1 MYKQF
6 PFSMENIPR
15 QTSFG
20 CFSLKIGSIFSAL
33 IVILYSVLALA
44 QCLAILGG
52 WAHETNL
59 NSSSMGTGL
68 VVTVAIVH
76 AVTLFLSTV
85 MLIGTLREDARL
97 MRPWVIWTS
106 IQVMCYMLLFIFFMV
121 NNFSDNSLTVY
132 VIELISLFIHC
143 YMLMLVSSYYKQ
155 LEEERDERLKSL
167 INKDIWHEY
176 A

>member
-44 QCLAILGG
+44 QCLAIVSG
-52 WAHETNL
+52 WPHEPSL
-59 NSSSMGTGL
+59 HSSSMAYGL
-68 VVTVAIVH
+68 VVVVAIVH
-76 AVTLFLSTV
+76 AITLFLSTV
-85 MLIGTLREDARL
+85 MLIGALKEDARL

-132 VIELISLFIHC
+132 VIELLSLLAHC
-143 YMLMLVSSYYKQ
+143 YMLVLVASYYKQ